1 MKNNKKIKIH
11 VKNNHWAAG
20 SFPTDAEGEKVFTI
34 KNSHFEKAFEK
45 FPEIKEKVEIF
56 IDWDEDNFNSSMSNS
71 DILLT
76 WNFPTSNLKKVSPN
90 LKWIHCISA
99 GIEHLLPLDWMFEGL
114 VLTNNSGVHSK
125 KAGEYGLMS
134 VLMLH
139 NHIPKIV
146 SNQKNKKFVSLF
158 STPIAGKTIVVVGT
172 GNLGRSMIRLLAPLS
187 PKIIGVNRKGGS
199 VDGCSKVITVDKI
212 DSILPFNFPGLG
224 LIAIISLITLI
235 GYLGSVI
242 IASPINA
249 FFQRILNRAPLLK
262 TIYTSVKDMMNTFVG
277 KKKGFSE
284 PVLVKVYEK
293 TGDFNGINGIAY
305 LDKEKVFCQGEGP
318 PPRIIKIDAIGWPYW
333 PEGYLEKFWKSGKSF
348 GVGTARDMPF
358 LA

>member
-20 SFPTDAEGEKVFTI
+20 SFPIDAEGEKVFTI

-90 LKWIHCISA
+90 LKWIHCVSA
-99 GIEHLLPLDWMFEGL
+99 GVEHLLPLNWMFEGL
-114 VLTNNSGVHSK
+114 ILTNNSGVHSK

-134 VLMLH
+134 ILMLH
-139 NHIPKIV
+139 NHIPKII
-146 SNQKNKKFVSLF
+146 SNQKNKKFESLF

-172 GNLGRSMIRLLAPLS
+172 GNLGGAMIRLLAPLG
-187 PKIIGVNRKGGS
+187 PKIIGVNRKGEA

-212 DSILPFNFPGLG
+212 DSILPEADILYLAMPETPGTKN
-224 LIAIISLITLI
+224 LISRKRLD
-235 GYLGSVI
+235 
-242 IASPINA
+242 
-249 FFQRILNRAPLLK
+249 LLK
-262 TIYTSVKDMMNTFVG
+262 PSCGIVNIGRQSAMDYDVLCEKLRTNKIAGAILDVFTP
-277 KKKGFSE
+277 E
-284 PVLVKVYEK
+284 PIELNSKLWQIPNLIITPHVSADDGESYVRLTLELFTKNLK
-293 TGDFNGINGIAY
+293 LFISNKPLINQIN
-305 LDKEKVFCQGEGP
+305 KNF
-318 PPRIIKIDAIGWPYW
+318 
-333 PEGYLEKFWKSGKSF
+333 GY
-348 GVGTARDMPF
+348 
-358 LA
+358 